1 MKKILLSFLFIGN
14 TILSYGQE
22 KASGK
27 LRPITM
33 VEYDKA
39 KSYLIKDLDKETY
52 AKFDNKY
59 ILDRYEM
66 RKPYFITGDDGLK
79 KRMDLYKLIAKDS
92 MQELGT
98 MIFYTNEKGKVYRAL
113 QPNFTADGKVW
124 EKYFE
129 DIHTIDKE
137 EKNFVLKL
145 SYILSKEMSFQLYK
159 AMNNGKDLKEESG
172 TYGSDICFPGDQL
185 VAMADGSNKILSEV
199 KPGDQVITI
208 DPATKKST
216 AVTVSRLVQ
225 HEAKNYAI
233 TKLLVVASNE
243 VQTKAGIE
251 VILSAKI
258 LEATPNHPMLTA
270 GIQKSMGEI
279 NIGEEVVCRDE
290 NTNSYTNYQV
300 YNKTET
306 SKGLQKVYNME
317 VSTGSTFVMNGIIVL
332 QK

>member
-1 MKKILLSFLFIGN
+1 
-14 TILSYGQE
+14 
-22 KASGK
+22 
-27 LRPITM
+27 
-33 VEYDKA
+33 
-39 KSYLIKDLDKETY
+39 
-52 AKFDNKY
+52 
-59 ILDRYEM
+59 
-66 RKPYFITGDDGLK
+66 
-79 KRMDLYKLIAKDS
+79 
-92 MQELGT
+92 
-98 MIFYTNEKGKVYRAL
+98 
-113 QPNFTADGKVW
+113 
-124 EKYFE
+124 
-129 DIHTIDKE
+129 
-137 EKNFVLKL
+137 
-145 SYILSKEMSFQLYK
+145 
-159 AMNNGKDLKEESG
+159 MNNGKDLKEESG

-199 KPGDQVITI
+199 KHGDQVITI

-290 NTNSYTNYQV
+290 NTNSYTN
-300 YNKTET
+300 
-306 SKGLQKVYNME
+306 L
-317 VSTGSTFVMNGIIVL
+317 
-332 QK
+332 